1 MNISF
6 LRLRSALTKESN
18 DMHCVGKRKRE
29 PGVFP
34 NDLTVNYKTLTV
46 ILPGRLTPTFTNLI

>member
-6 LRLRSALTKESN
+6 LRLRLALTKESN

-29 PGVFP
+29 PRDFP
-34 NDLTVNYKTLTV
+34 DDLTVNYKTLAV
-46 ILPGRLTPTFTNLI
+46 ILPGRITPTFTNLI